1 MMRGAALALIKRDV
15 LLARKQGGGLG
26 AALGFILAVMVLV
39 PLAIGPDQILLQRIA
54 PGMMWLALLLA
65 VLLTSDRMFQQ
76 DFEDGS
82 LDVMAMG
89 HLPFELVTLVKALA
103 HWLTISLPLALITPP
118 LGLLLN
124 IDLSQLPILW
134 ATMILGSLALSML
147 ASIGGAVTAG
157 LRRGGLLVS
166 LLILP
171 LYVPVLI
178 FGVAAAT
185 ASLGATSSTPALI
198 VLSAITLMSVV
209 VTPWASATALK
220 AYLR

>member
-1 MMRGAALALIKRDV
+1 MLQSISALIQRDIALARS
-15 LLARKQGGGLG
+15 QGGGLG

-39 PLAIGPDQILLQRIA
+39 PLALGPDQALLRRLA
-54 PGMMWLALLLA
+54 PGMMWLALLLS
-65 VLLTSDRMFQQ
+65 VLLTADRMFQQ

-82 LDVMAMG
+82 LDVMAMAQ
-89 HLPFELVTLVKALA
+89 LPFEVVTLTKAMA
-103 HWLTISLPLALITPP
+103 HWLTVSLPLAIVTPP

-124 IDLSQLPILW
+124 IDTTQLPILW
-134 ATMILGSLALSML
+134 VAMITGSLALSLL

-178 FGVAAAT
+178 FGVAAST
-185 ASLGATSSTPALI
+185 ASIGPTSSTPALI
-198 VLSAITLMSVV
+198 VLSAITLMSLVV
-209 VTPWASATALK
+209 APWASAAALK

>member
-1 MMRGAALALIKRDV
+1 MFQSVRALIKRDI
-15 LLARKQGGGLG
+15 LLARRQGGGLG
-26 AALGFILAVMVLV
+26 AALGFILAVIVLI
-39 PLAIGPDQILLQRIA
+39 PLALGPDQALLSRLA
-54 PGMMWLALLLA
+54 PGMMWLSLLLS
-65 VLLTSDRMFQQ
+65 VLLTADRMFQQ

-82 LDVMAMG
+82 LDVMMMG
-89 HLPFELVTLVKALA
+89 ALPFEFVTLTKAFS
-103 HWLTISLPLALITPP
+103 HWLTVSLPLAVVSPA
-118 LGLLLN
+118 LGLLLSL
-124 IDLSQLPILW
+124 DATKLPILW
-134 ATMILGSLALSML
+134 ISMISGSLALSFL

-185 ASLGATSSTPALI
+185 TDFGPYGATPALI
-198 VLSAITLMSVV
+198 VLCAITLMSLIVA
-209 VTPWASATALK
+209 PWASAAALR

>member
-1 MMRGAALALIKRDV
+1 MKNAVLALLKRDV
-15 LLARKQGGGLG
+15 LLARRQGGGFG
-26 AALGFILAVMVLV
+26 AALGFILSVMVLV
-39 PLAIGPDQILLQRIA
+39 PLATGPDQALLQRLA
-54 PGMMWLALLLA
+54 PGLMWLALLLA
-65 VLLTSDRMFQQ
+65 VLLTADRMFQQ

-89 HLPFELVTLVKALA
+89 ALPFEIVTFVKAA
-103 HWLTISLPLALITPP
+103 SHWLTVSLPLALITPP

-124 IDLSQLPILW
+124 IDPRQLPILW
-134 ATMILGSLALSML
+134 TTMIMGSLALSML

-185 ASLGATSSTPALI
+185 ASLGPSSSTPALI
-198 VLSAITLMSVV
+198 VLSAITLMSLAVA
-209 VTPWASATALK
+209 PWASATALK

>member
-1 MMRGAALALIKRDV
+1 MRQAMLALIKRDAR
-15 LLARKQGGGLG
+15 LARKQGGGFG

-39 PLAIGPDQILLQRIA
+39 PLALGPDQALLQRIA

-65 VLLTSDRMFQQ
+65 VLLTADRMFQQ

-82 LDVMAMG
+82 LDVMAMSRM
-89 HLPFELVTLVKALA
+89 PFEIVTFTKALA
-103 HWLTISLPLALITPP
+103 HWLTVSLPLALITPP

-124 IDLSQLPILW
+124 IDTSQLPILW

-166 LLILP
+166 LLVLP

-185 ASLGATSSTPALI
+185 ASLGPSSSTPALI

-209 VTPWASATALK
+209 VAPWASATALK

>member
-1 MMRGAALALIKRDV
+1 MLQSISALIKRDIA
-15 LLARKQGGGLG
+15 LARSQGGGLG

-39 PLAIGPDQILLQRIA
+39 PLALGPDQALLRRLA
-54 PGMMWLALLLA
+54 PGMMWLALLLS
-65 VLLTSDRMFQQ
+65 VLLTADRMFQQ

-82 LDVMAMG
+82 LDVMAMAK
-89 HLPFELVTLVKALA
+89 LPFELVTLTKALA
-103 HWLTISLPLALITPP
+103 HWITVSLPLAIVTPP

-124 IDLSQLPILW
+124 IDTTQLPILW
-134 ATMILGSLALSML
+134 VAMITGSLALSLL

-178 FGVAAAT
+178 FGVAAST
-185 ASLGATSSTPALI
+185 ASIGPTSSTPALI
-198 VLSAITLMSVV
+198 VLSAITLMSLVV
-209 VTPWASATALK
+209 APWASAAALK

>member
-1 MMRGAALALIKRDV
+1 MLALITRD
-15 LLARKQGGGLG
+15 LTLARRQGGGLG
-26 AALGFILAVMVLV
+26 AALGFILSVLVLV
-39 PLAIGPDQILLQRIA
+39 PLALGPDQALLAHLA

-65 VLLTSDRMFQQ
+65 VLLTADRMFQQ

-82 LDVMAMG
+82 LDVMTMG
-89 HLPFELVTLVKALA
+89 RMPFELVTFAKAIA
-103 HWLTISLPLALITPP
+103 HWVTVSLPLAIITPP
-118 LGLLLN
+118 LGLLLSL
-124 IDLSQLPILW
+124 DAVQLPTLW
-134 ATMILGSLALSML
+134 LSMILGSLALSML

-178 FGVAAAT
+178 FGVAAST
-185 ASLGATSSTPALI
+185 ASLGPTSSFPALI
-198 VLSAITLMSVV
+198 VLCAITLMSLVV
-209 VTPWASATALK
+209 APWACAAALK

>member
-1 MMRGAALALIKRDV
+1 MMRGAAFALIKRDM
-15 LLARKQGGGLG
+15 LLARKQGGGAG

-39 PLAIGPDQILLQRIA
+39 PLAIGPEQALLQRIA

-82 LDVMAMG
+82 LDVMSMG
-89 HLPFELVTLVKALA
+89 HLPFELVTLIKALA
-103 HWLTISLPLALITPP
+103 HWLTVGLPLALITPP

-124 IDLSQLPILW
+124 IDVYQMPTLW
-134 ATMILGSLALSML
+134 GTMILGSLALSML

-171 LYVPVLI
+171 FYVPVLI

-185 ASLGATSSTPALI
+185 ASLGPTSSTPALI

-209 VTPWASATALK
+209 VAPWASATALK

>member
-1 MMRGAALALIKRDV
+1 MLQSISALIQRDIALARS
-15 LLARKQGGGLG
+15 QGGGLG

-39 PLAIGPDQILLQRIA
+39 PLALGPDQALLRRLA
-54 PGMMWLALLLA
+54 PGMMWLALLLS
-65 VLLTSDRMFQQ
+65 VLLTADRMFQQ

-82 LDVMAMG
+82 LDVMAMAK
-89 HLPFELVTLVKALA
+89 LPFELVTLTKALA
-103 HWLTISLPLALITPP
+103 HWITVSLPLAIVTPP

-124 IDLSQLPILW
+124 IDTTQLPILW
-134 ATMILGSLALSML
+134 VAMITGSLALSLL

-178 FGVAAAT
+178 FGVAAST
-185 ASLGATSSTPALI
+185 ASIGPTSSTPALI
-198 VLSAITLMSVV
+198 VLSAITLMSLVV
-209 VTPWASATALK
+209 APWASAAALK